1 MARTV
6 LLACGWPGEGDA
18 DMFNPQTARAFGL
31 NIPKWLVHR
40 ADRVVG

>member
-6 LLACGWPGEGDA
+6 LLACGWPGEGDV
-18 DMFNPQTARAFGL
+18 DMFNLQTARAFGL
-31 NIPKWLVHR
+31 KIPGLLVHR